1 MYIDCHDLRDG
12 VTPRIV
18 RADRTVNGF
27 NGSCVATAPGSG
39 TPEEAEASQVAI

>member
-27 NGSCVATAPGSG
+27 NGSWVATAPGSG